1 MPSVI
6 ERILKPS
13 IWMLYLVIAF
23 EILFM
28 ISPFALHFYSAY
40 GPALHFFD
48 RWAGTAWLTQF
59 FLPHI
64 SQTTSLL
71 LNALSWLPWPLIV
84 LGAALFVG
92 GAIPIY
98 WSKFRGRG
106 AVTTGLYAFIRHP
119 QYLGLAIVGLG
130 TLLLWPRFLVLVTF
144 VAMLFLYLLLA
155 RWEEEQCLAQY
166 GESYRAYQ
174 ARTGRFLPPAL
185 AKRIPPILPEAAGSR
200 RLTMFAIGA
209 SLMTGSLVLG
219 FGLRDYSLSRVT
231 AWYTPET
238 AVLSPALLSDEEL
251 KAAYHTAAADARVQ
265 ETLEAAEPA
274 KRIVYVV
281 PLKWCLPDLP
291 LEVTPTCYGHYVP
304 ENFDRRYYKLL
315 FTQARTHAA
324 QASGKE
330 IVKTAYGLDPI
341 VLVKVDITAAQVI
354 GVETPPPHV
363 FWGDIP
369 TPMF

>member
-1 MPSVI
+1 MLDL

-13 IWMLYLVIAF
+13 FWMLYLVIAF

-28 ISPFALHFYSAY
+28 VSPFALYFYSAY
-40 GPALHFFD
+40 GPVLNFFD
-48 RWAGTAWLTQF
+48 QWAWMAWLTQF

-64 SQTTSLL
+64 SQTTSPL
-71 LNALSWLPWPLIV
+71 LNALHWLPWPLIV
-84 LGAALFVG
+84 LGSALFVG

-98 WSKFRGRG
+98 WSKFRRRG

-130 TLLLWPRFLVLVTF
+130 TLLLWPRFLVLITF
-144 VAMLFLYLLLA
+144 VAMLCLYALLA
-155 RWEEEQCLAQY
+155 TWEEERCLAQY
-166 GESYRAYQ
+166 GESFRTYQ
-174 ARTGRFLPPAL
+174 AHTGMFLPLAL
-185 AKRIPPILPEAAGSR
+185 SKRIPVILPEAVGSR
-200 RLTMFAIGA
+200 RFAIFGICA
-209 SLMTGSLVLG
+209 CLMTASVVLG

-231 AWYTPET
+231 AFYTPET

-265 ETLEAAEPA
+265 EAIEAVKPA

-291 LEVTPTCYGHYVP
+291 LEASPTCYGHHVP
-304 ENFDRRYYKLL
+304 ANFDRRYYKLL
-315 FTQARTHAA
+315 FTRARTHAA
-324 QASGKE
+324 QAGGKE

-341 VLVKVDITAAQVI
+341 VLVKVDITAAQVN